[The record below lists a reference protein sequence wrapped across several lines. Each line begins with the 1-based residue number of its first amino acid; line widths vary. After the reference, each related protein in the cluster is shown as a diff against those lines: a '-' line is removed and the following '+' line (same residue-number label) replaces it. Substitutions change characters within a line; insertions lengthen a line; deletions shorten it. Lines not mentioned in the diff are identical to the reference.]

1 MSERDTQL
9 LTTAEACRRL
19 GVHRVTLYRHIASG
33 ELEARR
39 LGTRGNL
46 RIPVD
51 AIERFLG
58 VPAPGSSSFE
68 FDVSPSHGE
77 RPARISRIDRILKE
91 REAWFADDE

>member
-1 MSERDTQL
+1 MDERETQL
-9 LTTAEACRRL
+9 LSTAQACRRL
-19 GVHRVTLYRHIASG
+19 GVSRATLYRHIASG
-33 ELEARR
+33 ELETRR
-39 LGTRGNL
+39 LGERGNL
-46 RIPVD
+46 RIPAD

-91 REAWFADDE
+91 REDW